1 MSASSPNKVKREGG
15 GSGGTHKHHKKPR
28 TSNVAA
34 ANGAVPGAGGAVPT
48 SQTGSTPYDTGT
60 GQHFHTQLIY
70 AVGYL
75 KEHPNTPMRLEELAI
90 YSKVEDLLHNAD
102 LLAAFR
108 THEKVQWDEKTDL
121 YSYKP
126 DYLLKSNAD
135 LLALLRR
142 YSPRGGMLVKKLQES
157 WPNAKQAIEELEKEG
172 KVMVIRTGG
181 SSEREGHVKM
191 VFWDELG
198 QETAEK
204 KYKVDEEFN
213 TMWHSFKLP
222 DHLTIARELEE
233 GGMRTTSTI
242 AEPSA
247 ASTANVKKPKGKKG
261 ANRKIKLQNTHLKEL
276 GIDLSKDFV
285 KPGSASSTPAPAAK
299 PKPSAVGAA
308 GRRPAGK

>member
-1 MSASSPNKVKREGG
+1 MSSTA
-15 GSGGTHKHHKKPR
+15 
-28 TSNVAA
+28 VAA
-34 ANGAVPGAGGAVPT
+34 AGGAAPGAGGAVPT

-60 GQHFHTQLIY
+60 GQHSHTQLIY

-75 KEHPNTPMRLEELAI
+75 KEHPNTPMRLEDLAI

-121 YSYKP
+121 YSYKVCFRACAAPASRSALTACARVSQP

-204 KYKVDEEFN
+204 KYKVDE
-213 TMWHSFKLP
+213 
-222 DHLTIARELEE
+222 
-233 GGMRTTSTI
+233 GGFY
-242 AEPSA
+242 
-247 ASTANVKKPKGKKG
+247 ASDV
-261 ANRKIKLQNTHLKEL
+261 L
-276 GIDLSKDFV
+276 
-285 KPGSASSTPAPAAK
+285 
-299 PKPSAVGAA
+299 AA
-308 GRRPAGK
+308 GRQAGRHI